1 MFARPAGA
9 EEELDDEWRR
19 EQKGESENT
28 RLSQKK
34 EEKEVEA
41 AKSRISGLRCI
52 STAHVVLLYKCLSAS
67 RTQLESL

>member
-28 RLSQKK
+28 RRSQEK
-34 EEKEVEA
+34 EEKESRSGKVSHYRVEGYIDSSCCIA
-41 AKSRISGLRCI
+41 TGKCI
-52 STAHVVLLYKCLSAS
+52 S
-67 RTQLESL
+67 E